1 MFLSAYHYDGD
12 TAPLLAAY
20 DRLRA
25 EFPSDAFLLHVCV
38 VTTTGLTVFNACPS
52 REVFHEFSQDADFR
66 RRTAAAGL
74 PQPRIEPLGEVHD
87 TVARPSVPS

>member
-12 TAPLLAAY
+12 AAPLLAAY

-25 EFPSDAFLLHVCV
+25 QFPSDAFLLDVCV
-38 VTTTGLTVFNACPS
+38 VTTTGITVLDACPS
-52 REVFHEFSQDADFR
+52 QKVSEQFSQDPDFR
-66 RRTAAAGL
+66 RRTAEAGL

-87 TVARPSVPS
+87 VVARPSVSS